1 MIASIYAGYSC
12 RDLNIT
18 QDESS
23 MNLFVIFVPKF
34 TFQPNQKY
42 VHIPVPWSN
51 WLLHIFSN
59 GWHKNHQLGL
69 RFMTVL

>member
-23 MNLFVIFVPKF
+23 MNLCVPKF

-51 WLLHIFSN
+51 WVLLGENYPF
-59 GWHKNHQLGL
+59 
-69 RFMTVL
+69 